1 MMTLRERILTVY
13 RGETPDVV
21 PFMLDLSHWFYQKNR
36 LPWDISKAY
45 EQPEYAL
52 IDYHT
57 QVGAGFYVP
66 NLGSFY
72 SAAYADDV
80 QAETLKDERGPRPEI
95 SWRLTT
101 PLGGIERRR
110 VWKPESYSWAI
121 SRWGITTEQD
131 LRVLGY
137 ALGSRTFAP
146 RWEKYHAWDDYV
158 GDTGIVC
165 LLPGYSAV
173 GYLMHYWMGV
183 ERLMYAMA
191 DWPETVHA
199 VVEQIN
205 GNNLQMIDLLAT
217 APGDVAIMGDNFS
230 SDMQPPHFFAEWSRA
245 YYAEAIRRL
254 HAAGKKVAVHI
265 DGKLRGAIAM
275 LREVGMDCV
284 DAVTP
289 TPMGDLTPAEC
300 RDEAGPDCIL
310 SGGVSPDLWYDYVP
324 EETFVAAVKEWLDL
338 KRRSPRLIANAGDQ
352 VPPGAAEERI
362 TLMRELVEEYGR
374 Y

>member
-1 MMTLRERILTVY
+1 MTLRERILAVY
-13 RGETPDVV
+13 QGETPDVV
-21 PFMLDLSHWFYQKNR
+21 PFMLDLSHWFYQKNQ
-36 LPWDISKAY
+36 LPWDISAAY

-52 IDYHT
+52 IDYHK

-72 SAAYADDV
+72 NSAYAGDV
-80 QAETLKDERGPRPEI
+80 QVETIKDESGPQPEI
-95 SWRLTT
+95 FWCLTT
-101 PLGGIERRR
+101 PLGSIERRR
-110 VWKPESYSWAI
+110 VWEPGSYSWAI
-121 SRWGITTEQD
+121 SRWGVRTEQD

-146 RWEKYHAWDDYV
+146 RWDKYHAWDEYV

-165 LLPGYSAV
+165 LLPGYSAI

-183 ERLMYAMA
+183 EGLLYAAA

-199 VVEQIN
+199 VVDQIN
-205 GNNLQMIDLLAT
+205 ENNLQMIDLLAT
-217 APGDVAIMGDNFS
+217 APGEVVIMGDNFS
-230 SDMQPPHFFAEWSRA
+230 SDLQPPHFFAEWSRA

-254 HAAGKKVAVHI
+254 HAGGKKVAVHI

-275 LREVGMDCV
+275 LRAVGMDGV
-284 DAVTP
+284 DAATP
-289 TPMGDLTPAEC
+289 VPMGDLTPAEC
-300 RDEAGPDCIL
+300 REEASPDVVL

-324 EETFVAAVKEWLDL
+324 EEAFVAAVKAWLDL
-338 KRRSPRLIANAGDQ
+338 KRVSPRLIANAGDQ
-352 VPPGAAEERI
+352 VPPGAAESRI
-362 TLMRELVEEYGR
+362 ALMRDLVDEYGR